1 MRVGLDSFHLAEQQ
15 KVWDEVLEEDTLHVS
30 PGSLWPLLW
39 ANSRTRTT
47 SVYASIRLPHTT
59 RHLCKLFRTKNR
71 KVSRGPSFS
80 IYARRWS
87 CDRCRGVT

>member
-47 SVYASIRLPHTT
+47 SVYASIRLP
-59 RHLCKLFRTKNR
+59 L
-71 KVSRGPSFS
+71 S
-80 IYARRWS
+80 IRLAISAIALPNQEQER
-87 CDRCRGVT
+87 